1 MAFPSNYNPSVSLIA
16 SLFHI
21 IHETLKKSIL
31 VLMTSNLFS
40 LDDLGKLSLSFA

>member
-1 MAFPSNYNPSVSLIA
+1 MPYGIPFKLQSLSSLIA

-31 VLMTSNLFS
+31 LFMTSNLFS
-40 LDDLGKLSLSFA
+40 LDDLG